1 MIEIIKIAALAISV
15 VYLISILKSAGSQL
29 HIVLIMTFSVLV
41 IYILSGRIS
50 GIIAQLTRMQAIV
63 NYGQDYIA
71 LLIKIIGIT
80 YVTQF
85 ASDLCKDSGYN
96 ALAGQIELFC
106 KITIAAIS
114 FPVICSLFD
123 MTLMTVSA
131 ATTEIEDLD
140 FSEIDRILENSNYNG
155 FSFKNIVKDICN
167 NNFEAQGLIR
177 QAIQSIFNEIISNQ
191 SYILNILFLAVFSAS
206 LKILLPDNNNKQV
219 SDISLFIVYAIMI
232 ITIYSIFKSAVSI
245 SYKAIDSTV
254 NLYMAIIPVLLPLIA
269 AVTGSISSGVYY
281 EVVVMMVTAVNV
293 LFKDILINVVRATYM
308 ISMVNILTEGGRFT
322 KLGELL
328 TRAVKFCCKL
338 ALTVFS
344 GLSCVKTILG
354 QSTDAV
360 KKNLFYK
367 SAKLIPAVGDS
378 IEAVSQTVVSAGN
391 VIKNAV
397 GIAGI
402 LVLIITVSAPLL
414 QLMSITCMLK
424 ILAAVIEPLADKQ
437 FISIIDT
444 SGNILG
450 LLCLIVT
457 VQCSLFIMVTAIMIC
472 LLKP

>member
-29 HIVLIMTFSVLV
+29 HIVLIMTFSILV
-41 IYILSGRIS
+41 VYLLSGRIS

-63 NYGQDYIA
+63 HYGQDYIA
-71 LLIKIIGIT
+71 LLIKIVGIT

-123 MTLMTVSA
+123 MTLMTASA
-131 ATTEIEDLD
+131 ETLDIEDLD
-140 FSEIDRILENSNYNG
+140 FSEIDQILNSSHYNG

-167 NNFEAQGLIR
+167 NDFQAKGLIR
-177 QAIQSIFNEIISNQ
+177 QAVQSIFNEIINNQ
-191 SYILNILFLAVFSAS
+191 SYVVNILFLALFSAS

-219 SDISLFIVYAIMI
+219 SDISLFIVYAMMI

-245 SYKAIDSTV
+245 SYKAINSTV
-254 NLYMAIIPVLLPLIA
+254 DLYMAIIPVLLPLIA
-269 AVTGSISSGVYY
+269 AVTGSISSGIYY
-281 EVVVMMVTAVNV
+281 EVVVMMVAAVNII
-293 LFKDILINVVRATYM
+293 FKDILINVTRAAYM
-308 ISMVNILTEGGRFT
+308 ISMLNILTEGERFT
-322 KLGELL
+322 KLKEILI
-328 TRAVKFCCKL
+328 RSVKWCCKL
-338 ALTVFS
+338 VLTVFS
-344 GLSCVKTILG
+344 GFSCVKTILG
-354 QSTDAV
+354 QSTDNV

-378 IEAVSQTVVSAGN
+378 IEAVSQTVVAAGN

-414 QLMSITCMLK
+414 QLISISCMLK
-424 ILAAVIEPLADKQ
+424 ILAAVIEPLADKP

-450 LLCLIVT
+450 LLCLIVI

>member
-140 FSEIDRILENSNYNG
+140 FSEIGRIL
-155 FSFKNIVKDICN
+155 
-167 NNFEAQGLIR
+167 
-177 QAIQSIFNEIISNQ
+177 EIISNQ

-322 KLGELL
+322 RLGELL

-414 QLMSITCMLK
+414 QLISITCMLK

>member
-1 MIEIIKIAALAISV
+1 MIEIIKVAALAISV

-167 NNFEAQGLIR
+167 NDFEAQGLLR

-206 LKILLPDNNNKQV
+206 LKILLPDNNKQV

-245 SYKAIDSTV
+245 SYKAINSTV
-254 NLYMAIIPVLLPLIA
+254 DLYMAIIPILLPLIA

-293 LFKDILINVVRATYM
+293 VFKDILINVVRATYM

-322 KLGELL
+322 KLGEIL

-338 ALTVFS
+338 VLTVFS

-414 QLMSITCMLK
+414 QLISITCMLK

-457 VQCSLFIMVTAIMIC
+457 VQCSLFIMVTAVMIC

>member
-1 MIEIIKIAALAISV
+1 LIEIIKVAALAVCV
-15 VYLISILKSAGSQL
+15 VFLISLLKNAGSQL
-29 HIVLIMTFSVLV
+29 HIVLILAFSVFIVYL
-41 IYILSGRIS
+41 LSGRIS
-50 GIIAQLTRMQAIV
+50 GIIAQLTKMQAVI

-71 LLIKIIGIT
+71 LLIKIVGIT

-85 ASDLCKDSGYN
+85 ASDLCKDNGYN

-123 MTLMTVSA
+123 MSLMVANA
-131 ATTEIEDLD
+131 AVQDLEDLD
-140 FSEIDRILENSNYNG
+140 FSEIDSILENSNYNG
-155 FSFKNIVKDICN
+155 FSFKHIVEDICN
-167 NNFEAQGLIR
+167 NDFQAKGLLR
-177 QAIQSIFNEIISNQ
+177 QALESIFNEFISNK
-191 SYILNILFLAVFSAS
+191 SYIFNILFLAVFSAS
-206 LKILLPDNNNKQV
+206 LKILLPDNNKQV
-219 SDISLFIVYAIMI
+219 SDISIFIIYAIMI
-232 ITIYSIFKSAVSI
+232 ITIYSIFKTAVSV
-245 SYKAIDSTV
+245 SYKAINSTV
-254 NLYMAIIPVLLPLIA
+254 DLYMAVIPVLLPLIA
-269 AVTGSISSGVYY
+269 AVTGSLSSGIYY
-281 EVVVMMVTAVNV
+281 EIVIMMVACVNIV
-293 LFKDILINVVRATYM
+293 FKDILINVTRAAYM
-308 ISMVNILTEGGRFT
+308 VSMVNILTEGGRFT
-322 KLGELL
+322 KLGEIL

-338 ALTVFS
+338 VLTVFS

-354 QSTDAV
+354 QSTDTV

-367 SAKLIPAVGDS
+367 SAKFIPAVGDS
-378 IEAVSQTVVSAGN
+378 IEAVSQTVVAAGN

-402 LVLIITVSAPLL
+402 IVLIMTISAPLL
-414 QLMSITCMLK
+414 QLVSVTLMLK

-437 FISIIDT
+437 LVSIIDT

-457 VQCSLFIMVTAIMIC
+457 VQCSLFIMMTAIMIL

>member
-1 MIEIIKIAALAISV
+1 
-15 VYLISILKSAGSQL
+15 
-29 HIVLIMTFSVLV
+29 
-41 IYILSGRIS
+41 
-50 GIIAQLTRMQAIV
+50 
-63 NYGQDYIA
+63 
-71 LLIKIIGIT
+71 
-80 YVTQF
+80 
-85 ASDLCKDSGYN
+85 
-96 ALAGQIELFC
+96 
-106 KITIAAIS
+106 
-114 FPVICSLFD
+114 

-155 FSFKNIVKDICN
+155 FSFKNIVKDIYN
-167 NNFEAQGLIR
+167 NDFEAQGLIR

-232 ITIYSIFKSAVSI
+232 ITVYSIFKSAVSI
-245 SYKAIDSTV
+245 SYKAIHSTV
-254 NLYMAIIPVLLPLIA
+254 DLYMAIIPILLPLIA
-269 AVTGSISSGVYY
+269 AVTGSISSGIYY
-281 EVVVMMVTAVNV
+281 EVVVMIVTAVNV

-322 KLGELL
+322 KLGEML

-354 QSTDAV
+354 QSTDTV

-378 IEAVSQTVVSAGN
+378 IEVVSQTVVSAGN

-414 QLMSITCMLK
+414 QLVSITCMLK

-457 VQCSLFIMVTAIMIC
+457 VQCSLFIMVTAIVIC
-472 LLKP
+472 VLKP